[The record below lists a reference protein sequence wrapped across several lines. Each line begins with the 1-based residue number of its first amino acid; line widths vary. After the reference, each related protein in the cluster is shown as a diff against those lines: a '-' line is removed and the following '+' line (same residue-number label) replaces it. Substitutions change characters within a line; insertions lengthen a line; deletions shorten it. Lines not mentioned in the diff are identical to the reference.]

1 MFACPEDLDPRTVCV
16 QAKPLARERGLVFKG
31 SPDSVIP
38 HPMAEFRRVPMRR
51 LIARLGLSEF
61 NNIGPLVDHRFTPK
75 QVNILLKQ
83 HAGAPA
89 VPQVK
94 TGDRVRE
101 GDLLARARAGK
112 TWRTGPCQHRRPG
125 DSTAGF
131 DRHRCLREGVNV
143 TTEINSV
150 GLIELS
156 SVATGFLVED
166 LMLKAGSVQLLL
178 ARTICSGKFLIV
190 VSGDVTSVQAALHA
204 GAAAAGPSL
213 IERRQI
219 ARVHPSVLAAIS
231 QSVDIDPKQLRSIG
245 VIETF
250 SAASVIEAA
259 DTAVKSAN
267 VTLLRVHLAMALGGK
282 GFVVMAGDVSSVQAA
297 VAAASKTAADDGMLV
312 GRGVIPA
319 PSPELFRDYI

>member
-1 MFACPEDLDPRTVCV
+1 M
-16 QAKPLARERGLVFKG
+16 
-31 SPDSVIP
+31 
-38 HPMAEFRRVPMRR
+38 
-51 LIARLGLSEF
+51 
-61 NNIGPLVDHRFTPK
+61 
-75 QVNILLKQ
+75 
-83 HAGAPA
+83 
-89 VPQVK
+89 
-94 TGDRVRE
+94 
-101 GDLLARARAGK
+101 
-112 TWRTGPCQHRRPG
+112 
-125 DSTAGF
+125 
-131 DRHRCLREGVNV
+131 

-156 SVATGFLVED
+156 SVATGYLVED
-166 LMLKAGSVQLLL
+166 VMLKAGSVQLLL

-231 QSVDIDPKQLRSIG
+231 QSVDVDPKQLRSIG